1 MKKKK
6 VELSP
11 IRIEIKNKRALKKKL
26 KKRILVLK
34 SENQTNLVNAAES
47 LLKSVLSDLKALHD
61 KEVAQTKKAAR
72 QAIKDAKNEAQRV
85 NDKLDIQFLYSL
97 TI

>member
-1 MKKKK
+1 VSKKKT
-6 VELSP
+6 ELSP

-34 SENQTNLVNAAES
+34 SEGQDNLVNAAES
-47 LLKSVLSDLKALHD
+47 LLRSVLSDLKALHD
-61 KEVAQTKKAAR
+61 KEVAQAKQAQR
-72 QAIKDAKNEAQRV
+72 RAIKAAKNEAQRV
-85 NDKLDIQFLYSL
+85 SDKLDIQFLYSL